1 MAKFAVPGTVG
12 SYELDDDPARIDPA
26 AAAAFLTTAAYWARW
41 RTEPDI
47 RRQIAAAWR
56 VIGAYDPAGAMVG
69 FARAI
74 SDGGSAYL
82 ADVYVLP
89 AHRGRGLGKAI
100 VAMMI
105 EDGPGAGFRWMLH
118 TSDAYGLYRQFGFAP
133 PPDNYLE
140 RPPPGGV
147 PGGGQPPRDRGA
159 SGGRPPGSTQ
169 PLEGDHVRL
178 EPLALRHV
186 PGLLQAAAQD
196 PSLYRWV
203 LVPQDEAAMRRH
215 VEDALAARAKGMAV
229 PFAVVRLADETVI
242 GSTRFHQLDYWAR
255 RERYDQG
262 GRPPQTPPQADTPDT
277 CEIGYTWLA
286 REALRTGANTEM
298 KRLML
303 THAFEV
309 WRVRSVC
316 LHTDVRNQR
325 SRNAIQRIGGKFEGV
340 LRAHR
345 LAVDQSPRDSARFSI
360 TAAEWPAI
368 RQHLADL
375 AGRYA
380 AGAVRRQAAGQHP
393 R

>member
-1 MAKFAVPGTVG
+1 MPKLSVLSTAG

-26 AAAAFLTTAAYWARW
+26 AAAAFLTTGAYWARW

-56 VIGAYDPAGAMVG
+56 VVGAYDPAGAMVG
-69 FARAI
+69 FARAF

-89 AHRGRGLGKAI
+89 AHRGHGLGKAI

-105 EDGPGAGFRWMLH
+105 EEGPGAGFRWMLH
-118 TSDAYGLYRQFGFAP
+118 TADAHGLYRQFGFAP

-140 RPPPGGV
+140 RPRPGGS
-147 PGGGQPPRDRGA
+147 GGMDSPQDRGVP
-159 SGGRPPGSTQ
+159 GGRPPGLAQ
-169 PLEGDHVRL
+169 PLEGEHVRL

-196 PSLYRWV
+196 PSLYQWV
-203 LVPQDEAAMRRH
+203 LVPQDEPAMRRH
-215 VEDALAARAKGMAV
+215 VEDALAARATGMAV

-255 RERYDQG
+255 REPR
-262 GRPPQTPPQADTPDT
+262 DTPDT

-325 SRNAIQRIGGKFEGV
+325 SRNAIQRIGGTFEGV

-360 TAAEWPAI
+360 TAAEWPAV
-368 RQHLADL
+368 RQHLEYL
-375 AGRYA
+375 AARPA
-380 AGAVRRQAAGQHP
+380 AGAARRQAAGQHP

>member
-1 MAKFAVPGTVG
+1 MQRSVRG
-12 SYELDDDPARIDPA
+12 YELDDDPARVDPA
-26 AAAAFLTTAAYWARW
+26 AAAAFLTTEAYWARW
-41 RTEPDI
+41 RTESDI
-47 RRQIAAAWR
+47 RHQIAAAWR
-56 VIGAYDPAGAMVG
+56 VVGAYGPAGAMVG

-89 AHRGRGLGKAI
+89 AHRGRGLGQAI

-105 EDGPGAGFRWMLH
+105 EEGPGAGFRWMLH
-118 TSDAYGLYRQFGFAP
+118 TADAYGLYRRFGFAAP
-133 PPDNYLE
+133 PGNYME
-140 RPPPGGV
+140 RPRGV
-147 PGGGQPPRDRGA
+147 RGGGQPPRKRGVP
-159 SGGRPPGSTQ
+159 GGRPPGLAQ
-169 PLEGDHVRL
+169 PLEGEHVRL
-178 EPLALRHV
+178 EPLGVHHV
-186 PGLLQAAAQD
+186 PGLLAGAAQD
-196 PSLYRWV
+196 PSLYQWV
-203 LVPQDEAAMRRH
+203 LVPQDEPAMRRH

-229 PFAVVRLADETVI
+229 PFAVVRQADETVI

-303 THAFEV
+303 IHAFEV

-325 SRNAIQRIGGKFEGV
+325 SRNAIQRIGGTFEGV

-360 TAAEWPAI
+360 TAAEWPAV
-368 RQHLADL
+368 RQHLEDL
-375 AGRYA
+375 AARYA
-380 AGAVRRQAAGQHP
+380 AGADRRQAAGQHP

>member
-1 MAKFAVPGTVG
+1 VISTLSVPGTVG

-26 AAAAFLTTAAYWARW
+26 AAAAFLTTGAYWARW
-41 RTEPDI
+41 RTESDI
-47 RRQIAAAWR
+47 RRQIAEAWR
-56 VIGAYDPAGAMVG
+56 VVGAYDPAGAMVG

-105 EDGPGAGFRWMLH
+105 EQGPGAGFRWMLH
-118 TSDAYGLYRQFGFAP
+118 TSDAFGLYRQFGFAS
-133 PPDNYLE
+133 PPDNYME
-140 RPPPGGV
+140 RPARGPGGS
-147 PGGGQPPRDRGA
+147 GGMGSPQDRGVP
-159 SGGRPPGSTQ
+159 GGRPPGSTQ
-169 PLEGDHVRL
+169 PFEGDHVRL

-186 PGLLQAAAQD
+186 PGLLKAAAQD
-196 PSLYRWV
+196 PSLYQWV
-203 LVPQDEAAMRRH
+203 LVPQDELAMRRH

-229 PFAVVRLADETVI
+229 PFAVVRLADKTVI

-255 RERYDQG
+255 PEPQG
-262 GRPPQTPPQADTPDT
+262 TPDT

-325 SRNAIQRIGGKFEGV
+325 SRNAIQRIGGTFEGV

-360 TAAEWPAI
+360 TAAEWPAV
-368 RQHLADL
+368 RQHLEDL
-375 AGRYA
+375 AAGHA
-380 AGAVRRQAAGQHP
+380 AGADRRQAAGQHP